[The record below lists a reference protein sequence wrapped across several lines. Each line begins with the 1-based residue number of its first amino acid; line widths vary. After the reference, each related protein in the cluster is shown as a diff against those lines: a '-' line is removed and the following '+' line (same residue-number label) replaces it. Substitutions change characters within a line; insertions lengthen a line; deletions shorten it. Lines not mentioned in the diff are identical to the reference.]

1 MKWLLK
7 TLPQVL
13 CPLCV
18 CVVLEWQFYSNCSAQ
33 RQTIEEKGQDCV
45 LGFVMI
51 CERRDRPSC
60 LSSQPAL

>member
-7 TLPQVL
+7 TPPRVL

-18 CVVLEWQFYSNCSAQ
+18 CVVLDWQVYSSCRAQ
-33 RQTIEEKGQDCV
+33 GQTREEKGQDCV
-45 LGFVMI
+45 SGFVRI